1 MERARTG
8 AARQAPARGSAAD
21 ASLAP
26 SPPAAAM
33 VVNTISWVE
42 FSTRK
47 RFTLMGPFTVEELRA
62 IRVRLDALKTPN
74 SKKAP

>member
-1 MERARTG
+1 
-8 AARQAPARGSAAD
+8 
-21 ASLAP
+21 
-26 SPPAAAM
+26 
-33 VVNTISWVE
+33 VE

-62 IRVRLDALKTPN
+62 IRVRLDALKSQN